1 MTTVG
6 IHEAKT
12 HLSRLLRAVEEG
24 EEVVILRGSRPVARL
39 VAIQSDESPRKLG
52 TAKGLVRV
60 SENFDEPLED
70 FGAYR

>member
-12 HLSRLLRAVEEG
+12 HLSRLLRAVEDG

-39 VAIQSDESPRKLG
+39 VAIQADESVRKLG

-60 SENFDEPLED
+60 SENFDDPLEE

>member
-24 EEVVILRGSRPVARL
+24 EEVVILRGSKPVARL
-39 VAIQSDESPRKLG
+39 VAIDSDESVRKLG

-60 SENFDEPLED
+60 SENFDESLED
-70 FGAYR
+70 FGACR

>member
-24 EEVVILRGSRPVARL
+24 EEVVIMRGSKPVARL
-39 VAIQSDESPRKLG
+39 VAILTDEGYRKLG

-60 SENFDEPLED
+60 AEDFDEPLED
-70 FGAYR
+70 FGAYQ

>member
-6 IHEAKT
+6 IHDAKT
-12 HLSRLLRAVEEG
+12 HLSRLLRAVEDG

-39 VAIQSDESPRKLG
+39 VAIQSDQSARKLG

-60 SENFDEPLED
+60 SEDFDEPLED
-70 FGAYR
+70 FGRYR

>member
-39 VAIQSDESPRKLG
+39 VAIQSDESVRKLG

-60 SENFDEPLED
+60 SEDFDEPLED

>member
-39 VAIQSDESPRKLG
+39 VAIQSDESDRKLG
-52 TAKGLVRV
+52 TAKGLIRV
-60 SENFDEPLED
+60 SENFDESLED

>member
-24 EEVVILRGSRPVARL
+24 EEVVIVRGSRPVARL
-39 VAIQSDESPRKLG
+39 VAIQSDESARKLG

-60 SENFDEPLED
+60 SENFDDPLEE

>member
-12 HLSRLLRAVEEG
+12 HLSRLLRAVEDG
-24 EEVVILRGSRPVARL
+24 EEVVIVRGSRPVARL
-39 VAIQSDESPRKLG
+39 VAIQSDQSARKLG
-52 TAKGLVRV
+52 TAKGLVRM
-60 SENFDEPLED
+60 SEDFDEPLEE

>member
-12 HLSRLLRAVEEG
+12 HLSRLLRAVEDG
-24 EEVVILRGSRPVARL
+24 DDVVIVRGSRPVARL
-39 VAIQSDESPRKLG
+39 VAIQSDANGRELG
-52 TAKGLVRV
+52 TAKGLIRV
-60 SENFDEPLED
+60 SEDFDEPLED

>member
-24 EEVVILRGSRPVARL
+24 EDVVIVRGSRPVARL
-39 VAIQSDESPRKLG
+39 VAIPPGEAVRRLG
-52 TAKGLVRV
+52 TAKGLIRV
-60 SENFDEPLED
+60 TEDFDEPLED
-70 FGAYR
+70 FGDYQ

>member
-39 VAIQSDESPRKLG
+39 VAIQSDERPRELG

>member
-6 IHEAKT
+6 IHETKT

-39 VAIQSDESPRKLG
+39 VAIQSDESVRKLG

-60 SENFDEPLED
+60 SEDFDEPLED